1 MRRSL
6 HPGAKR
12 PWAKDEPT
20 LEEEV
25 IEKKLV
31 EEVFDPEAAAV
42 EDNPFPEDIVSDET
56 TEVEEV
62 LPDYNSMTVEELRAL
77 CRAKG
82 LKVAGN
88 KADLI
93 ERLYAEEAPS
103 EEAAEPV
110 EDAPSEEVASVEENT
125 EEGEVSESGGN
136 ATEEVS
142 K

>member
-12 PWAKDEPT
+12 PWAKDEPET
-20 LEEEV
+20 EEV

-42 EDNPFPEDIVSDET
+42 EDNPFPKEIVSDET

-62 LPDYNSMTVEELRAL
+62 LPDYNSMTVEDLRAL
-77 CRAKG
+77 CRAKD

-93 ERLYAEEAPS
+93 ERLYAVDAPS
-103 EEAAEPV
+103 EEAV
-110 EDAPSEEVASVEENT
+110 ETVENVPSEEAALIEENAV
-125 EEGEVSESGGN
+125 EGEVSESGGN
-136 ATEEVS
+136 GTE
-142 K
+142 

>member
-12 PWAKDEPT
+12 PWAKDEPET
-20 LEEEV
+20 EEV

-42 EDNPFPEDIVSDET
+42 EDNPFPKEIVSDET

-77 CRAKG
+77 CRAKD

-93 ERLYAEEAPS
+93 ERLYAVDAPS
-103 EEAAEPV
+103 EEAV
-110 EDAPSEEVASVEENT
+110 ETVENVPSEEAALIEENAV
-125 EEGEVSESGGN
+125 EGEVSESGGN
-136 ATEEVS
+136 GTE
-142 K
+142 

>member
-6 HPGAKR
+6 HPGGQR
-12 PWAKDEPT
+12 RSPIET
-20 LEEEV
+20 EEEV

-42 EDNPFPEDIVSDET
+42 EDNPFPKEIVSDET

-77 CRAKG
+77 CRAKD

-93 ERLYAEEAPS
+93 ERLYAVDAPS
-103 EEAAEPV
+103 EEAV
-110 EDAPSEEVASVEENT
+110 ETVENVPSEEAALIEENAV
-125 EEGEVSESGGN
+125 EGEVSESGGN
-136 ATEEVS
+136 GTE
-142 K
+142 